1 MLDGREVRRRR
12 RGPPRAHASAW
23 RRRPPRDPV
32 RQPLRQPRQ
41 NAPSVFE
48 EAQHDPETTSELRR
62 HLGEDLEKAERL
74 AASASLA
81 AFVLRAA
88 AAAGL
93 FAVVSD
99 VARLG
104 LLESVLVTG
113 AIGGLAL
120 HLFTHS
126 LPLALA
132 QSRAQALLAHGLPA
146 LAITLRPF
154 SWAIALLTWLRQP
167 ILRILRTPDTNH
179 ETRRLVEGFR
189 AMVEESSLRGEL
201 GADTREMIANVI
213 DFSEVD
219 AAEVMTPRTEIRAVE
234 KDAGLAAA
242 VEVFAS
248 SGFSRIPVFA
258 ETVDSIIGTLT
269 ALEAA
274 KAVAEAGWTPHPIT
288 SVMRPPLLVPE
299 TKLVP
304 ELLADFR
311 AQRQKMAIVV
321 DEYGGTAGS

>member
-1 MLDGREVRRRR
+1 M
-12 RGPPRAHASAW
+12 
-23 RRRPPRDPV
+23 
-32 RQPLRQPRQ
+32 
-41 NAPSVFE
+41 
-48 EAQHDPETTSELRR
+48 T
-62 HLGEDLEKAERL
+62 
-74 AASASLA
+74 AA
-81 AFVLRAA
+81 V
-88 AAAGL
+88 
-93 FAVVSD
+93 
-99 VARLG
+99 
-104 LLESVLVTG
+104 
-113 AIGGLAL
+113 GGLAL

-213 DFSEVD
+213 DFREVD
-219 AAEVMTPRTEIRAVE
+219 AAEVATPRTEIRAVE

-242 VEVFAS
+242 VEIFAFQ
-248 SGFSRIPVFA
+248 GFTIPVFA
-258 ETVDSIIGTLT
+258 ETVDSIIGTDRS
-269 ALEAA
+269 EAA
-274 KAVAEAGWTPHPIT
+274 KAVAEGRLETTLIT
-288 SVMRPPLLVPE
+288 SVMRFLVPE
-299 TKLVP
+299 TKLIP

-311 AQRQKMAIVV
+311 AAQKMAIVV
-321 DEYGGTAGS
+321 DEYGGTAGLVTWQM